1 MRTPKLYWLVLQ
13 LLAIAAGI
21 YLATVLFDAVTT

>member
-1 MRTPKLYWLVLQ
+1 MRRFVGYWLVLQ

-21 YLATVLFDAVTT
+21 RAGSQLFDAVTG

>member
-1 MRTPKLYWLVLQ
+1 MRRFAGYWLVLQ

-21 YLATVLFDAVTT
+21 WAGQRLFDAMTG